1 MNNSLVLY
9 LEGRFI
15 LGDQIYD
22 IDFSILVHI

>member
-9 LEGRFI
+9 LEGSFI

-22 IDFSILVHI
+22 IDFSILVQD

>member
-1 MNNSLVLY
+1 MNNSLVIY

-15 LGDQIYD
+15 LRDQIYD

>member
-9 LEGRFI
+9 LGGSI
-15 LGDQIYD
+15 IHGIKIYD